1 MSRKTKS
8 ELSFLFKISLLFFIM
23 YASKLA
29 KSGEIFSES
38 NTVVAEQSIN
48 SFENSTLEIVRN

>member
-23 YASKLA
+23 YASKMV
-29 KSGEIFSES
+29 KTGTIFKESETIAAEHSYS
-38 NTVVAEQSIN
+38 NPFQTTIEVSQN
-48 SFENSTLEIVRN
+48 